1 MPGEDPFAKR
11 RTDKKNRVEK
21 QEKNRMQNLKQA
33 AKVGALPRFV
43 FLSPFYRFESI
54 KKFLNWYN

>member
-1 MPGEDPFAKR
+1 VPGEDPFAKR

-33 AKVGALPRFV
+33 AKVGSLTRFV
-43 FLSPFYRFESI
+43 FLSHFNRSESI
-54 KKFLNWYN
+54 KKILNWYN